1 MTAVHSSTALTI
13 PDSRVQELESE
24 VRRLELQVKDLKNQ
38 LYGKKSERYAQVG
51 GPNNLE
57 FFADPTAALEVPSPV
72 NSVPRAP
79 KKTAIPKGPKPLD
92 PALPRELV
100 KVEDPALRDLICPVT
115 GRVMQIGFVERLEVL
130 QRKPAEWFVRAMER
144 NVFVSPAKSAPVY
157 SEWPSNVLPR
167 SRVHTSVVAFVAAQ
181 HFCEHQPYFRIEKA
195 LERVGVDLPRAC
207 QVSLMN
213 QLDERMKPLVDA
225 IQKNV
230 LASGYVQLDATPIDL
245 CDPARP
251 GVVREATLWAYR
263 AVEGA
268 VWFQFQLS
276 KSPTHPQAV
285 LVNSN
290 YKGLLQTDG
299 ASGFAQLGLEGQVT
313 HLGCFAHCRRYFFKA
328 VKACD
333 PQAQIY
339 LDDLNRLFR
348 LDRLAAHF
356 RLTPENRQ
364 RLRNNYSLPLF
375 QRLVSRA
382 EADTPKVP
390 PTTDL
395 GKAFHYLLAQKPSL
409 ERCVANAQARL
420 SNNLV
425 ENAVRPLKLGAK
437 NWLQIGHPNAGPRLA
452 HLFTLVENCRQ
463 EGVDPETFLID
474 VIARLPDYPMKR
486 IAELLPR
493 QWKLAHVRPAGAH
506 VAVA

>member
-1 MTAVHSSTALTI
+1 MAAI
-13 PDSRVQELESE
+13 PSNTQSVPGSRVQELELE
-24 VRRLELQVKDLKNQ
+24 VRRLELQVRDLKNQ
-38 LYGKKSERYAQVG
+38 LYGKKSERYAPG
-51 GPNNLE
+51 EGPKNMEL
-57 FFADPTAALEVPSPV
+57 FADPVAAPMASPV
-72 NSVPRAP
+72 NTAPRGS

-100 KVEDPALRDLICPVT
+100 KVDDPALQDLFCPVT

-130 QRKPAEWFVRAMER
+130 RRKPAVWFVQALER

-157 SEWPSNVLPR
+157 SEWPSDVLPR
-167 SRVHTSVVAFVAAQ
+167 SRVHTSVMAFIAAQ

-195 LERVGVDLPRAC
+195 LERVGIDLPRVC

-225 IQKNV
+225 IQKEV
-230 LASGYVQLDATPIDL
+230 LASGYVQMDATPIDM

-285 LVNSN
+285 LARSN

-299 ASGFAQLGLEGQVT
+299 ASGFAKLGLEGQVT

-328 VKACD
+328 VKAGD

-348 LDRLAAHF
+348 LERLAVHF
-356 RLTPENRQ
+356 ALTPENREQ
-364 RLRNNYSLPLF
+364 LRNKYSLPLF

-382 EADTPKVP
+382 EVDTLKVP
-390 PTTDL
+390 PTTNL
-395 GKAFHYLLAQKPSL
+395 GEAFHYLLAQKLSL
-409 ERCVANAQARL
+409 ERCVTNAHARL

-463 EGVDPETFLID
+463 EGIDPETFLID
-474 VIARLPDYPMKR
+474 VIARLPDHPMKR
-486 IAELLPR
+486 IDELLPR
-493 QWKLAHVRPAGAH
+493 QWKLARPRPAGAQ